1 LEFPDDGQ
9 TSKVLEWPGGDG
21 WALCAYA
28 TGPGAMTLQVF
39 ETLTETWVDSDVSFD
54 AESGIKHFKLPPE
67 LRVRLRVSGE
77 SSDTRI
83 TATVTI
89 DTRKSSLAT

>member
-39 ETLTETWVDSDVSFD
+39 ETLTETWVD
-54 AESGIKHFKLPPE
+54 KHFKLPPE